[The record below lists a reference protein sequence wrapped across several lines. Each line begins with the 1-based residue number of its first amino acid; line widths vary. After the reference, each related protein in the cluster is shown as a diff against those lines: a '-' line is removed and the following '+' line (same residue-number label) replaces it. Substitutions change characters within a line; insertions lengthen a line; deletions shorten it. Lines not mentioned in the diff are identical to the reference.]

1 MGMTK
6 LPIINV
12 PLLAAIYEC
21 GECDEEFAMQRGHL
35 PIYCPFCGK
44 QLDLES

>member
-6 LPIINV
+6 LTDRAVIAV
-12 PLLAAIYEC
+12 DVYEC
-21 GECDEEFAMQRGHL
+21 GECTAEFVMFQRGDE